1 VRCRGGDGTCPGDL
15 VDDRRALIL
24 VRMADAG
31 HGRPVIRSF
40 RSIPPSAIV
49 SRAPGRG
56 ASFARQLIGI
66 SWLVDVF
73 RFLLYSGLLSRFR
86 SYSAPG
92 RRPCL
97 IIFYIVLPYFISYRA
112 IFRPGR
118 HHPPSSSPRR
128 PFQRLAAE
136 MRRLELAIVLRQVEL
151 EELARATQ
159 GSAKR
164 PSPKPPPPVSPER
177 LMLTDARAVS
187 LWIADLRQN
196 PPSDP
201 TRHIVLPRRLSPKCS
216 KWCQSLRLH
225 GRGSRYRISWRL
237 PKFSPFSIV
246 GATLFSQF
254 ASSYS
259 IYLFSFY
266 LGDEK
271 KLWGNFG
278 DWQQLWRLH

>member
-1 VRCRGGDGTCPGDL
+1 VPGRSCRRSKGTDTGHGS
-15 VDDRRALIL
+15 RA
-24 VRMADAG
+24 G
-31 HGRPVIRSF
+31 PGRPVLRSF
-40 RSIPPSAIV
+40 RSTLPAALV
-49 SRAPGRG
+49 AMAPGRG
-56 ASFARQLIGI
+56 AAFARQLIGI
-66 SWLVDVF
+66 SWLVAVLC
-73 RFLLYSGLLSRFR
+73 FLLYSSLLSRFR

-118 HHPPSSSPRR
+118 HHPPSSSPRQ
-128 PFQRLAAE
+128 PFQRARAE
-136 MRRLELAIVLRQVEL
+136 MRRLERAIVVHQVAL
-151 EELARATQ
+151 QDLARAAQ

-164 PSPKPPPPVSPER
+164 HSPKPPPPVSPER

-187 LWIADLRQN
+187 LWIAYLRQN

-259 IYLFSFY
+259 IYLFSF
-266 LGDEK
+266 L
-271 KLWGNFG
+271 F
-278 DWQQLWRLH
+278 RR